1 MSEHAGAVATM
12 TVQDEAGGSV
22 RLDELWRERTA
33 LIALVR
39 HFG

>member
-1 MSEHAGAVATM
+1 MVDGATLAAM
-12 TVQDEAGGSV
+12 TVLDEHKAVV
-22 RLDELWRERTA
+22 RLDRLWHARTA